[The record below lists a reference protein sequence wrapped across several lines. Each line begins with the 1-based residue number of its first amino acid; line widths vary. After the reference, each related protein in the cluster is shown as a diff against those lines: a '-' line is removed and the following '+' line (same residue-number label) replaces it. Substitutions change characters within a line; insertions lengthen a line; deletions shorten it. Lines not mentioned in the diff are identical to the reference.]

1 MCASSN
7 LNAAILRAKTMSN
20 EPPRDPQPPP
30 TSAAN
35 TDGPPAQRGEKR
47 KRKRKSN
54 QMLSQQ
60 TPDAKHLDANQSPS
74 VEGIAMERGIWDDKP
89 EKKNGKKQKLS
100 RDDRRKNGLFRR
112 VKDDKGNDT
121 EEIDYATIAERSLK
135 WKCGKACQKEC
146 CKGRLSSLTEDSR
159 ANFIRYVADNSQ

>member
-1 MCASSN
+1 
-7 LNAAILRAKTMSN
+7 MSN

-74 VEGIAMERGIWDDKP
+74 VEGTLRERNSDDKP
-89 EKKNGKKQKLS
+89 GEKDGKKQRSELK
-100 RDDRRKNGLFRR
+100 RNNRRAGGLFKR
-112 VKDDKGNDT
+112 VKDDEGNDMPYPKT
-121 EEIDYATIAERSLK
+121 Y
-135 WKCGKACQKEC
+135 
-146 CKGRLSSLTEDSR
+146 DSR
-159 ANFIRYVADNSQ
+159 QHFSCPSGMPPIGSRALEE

>member
-1 MCASSN
+1 MGCYVRKFKFERGTFLAPKPCRTS
-7 LNAAILRAKTMSN
+7 
-20 EPPRDPQPPP
+20 PPRDPQPPP

-74 VEGIAMERGIWDDKP
+74 VEGTLRERNSDDKP
-89 EKKNGKKQKLS
+89 RLMGIFRIFFRIFPAVCGPPQ
-100 RDDRRKNGLFRR
+100 RD
-112 VKDDKGNDT
+112 T
-121 EEIDYATIAERSLK
+121 CEAP
-135 WKCGKACQKEC
+135 
-146 CKGRLSSLTEDSR
+146 
-159 ANFIRYVADNSQ
+159 